1 MQKQSPTEIYGVVQ
15 QKPTYHIR
23 QYSTQLSQEEQVAPA
38 GYVIEYIHKQADKQQ
53 APVKLE
59 HMPQQRAPVS
69 HSTPVQEHKPEYFKS
84 YDRVYGQKDSDGDFQ
99 SHDPI
104 FQKAVIKQSSSN
116 GGSYRVDTHNIQSD
130 RPSGNLSTME
140 QESYDVT
147 DTTYST
153 APQYDTTYSTA
164 PQYDITYSK
173 APQYESL
180 RAPADTM
187 VLKETLAAEIL
198 PAQNDRPSKSAPSSP
213 DRYGMK

>member
-23 QYSTQLSQEEQVAPA
+23 QYSTQLSQEAQVAPA

-69 HSTPVQEHKPEYFKS
+69 HSTPVQEHKPKYFKS
-84 YDRVYGQKDSDGDFQ
+84 YDRLDGQKDSDGDVQ

-104 FQKAVIKQSSSN
+104 FQKAVIKQSTSN

-130 RPSGNLSTME
+130 HPSGNLSTME
-140 QESYDVT
+140 QKSYDVT

-153 APQYDTTYSTA
+153 APQYDTTYSKS
-164 PQYDITYSK
+164 PQYD
-173 APQYESL
+173 SL

-198 PAQNDRPSKSAPSSP
+198 PAQNDRPSKSAPSSL
-213 DRYGMK
+213 DRYEVIGSLFR